1 MGNIEKIA
9 QLGIIMTAAFLAG
22 FSWAASA
29 HGSEISGPFSVS
41 GQECGTLTLDLGPEG
56 QNEYRIEGCPQLEGV
71 VIGHAPLPIT
81 ATTAVTPRDQDGNYA
96 FAVRATNTG
105 TEAITVSLAFDPRFA
120 ALACS
125 SDPVTAVCLSAP
137 AETASQTI
145 PAGDSGTF
153 SGFGNSA
160 EPTELALMFSAP
172 DGRTK
177 IAALEVR

>member
-9 QLGIIMTAAFLAG
+9 QLGIIMTAAFIAG

-41 GQECGTLTLDLGPEG
+41 GTECGTLTLTLGPEG

-71 VIGHAPLPIT
+71 VIGHVPLPIS
-81 ATTAVTPRDQDGNYA
+81 ATTAATARDQDGNFA

-105 TEAITVSLAFDPRFA
+105 TEAITVSLAVDPQFA
-120 ALACS
+120 ALVCA
-125 SDPVTAVCLSAP
+125 SDELTAVCLSAP
-137 AETASQTI
+137 ADTASQTI
-145 PAGDSGTF
+145 PAGEVRTF

-160 EPTELALMFSAP
+160 DPTELALMFSTS

-177 IAALEVR
+177 IAALEVD